1 MINQTRI
8 EVSHLSNLCD
18 FNDTNILVRGNIT
31 VAAVPITHVA
41 FKNCSP
47 FTKSMTKIDGT
58 TAGNTE
64 EEDMVIPMY
73 NLIEYSLNYSDLTG
87 SLRFYCK
94 DEETNFG
101 NDNAHDDN
109 FKSFKYKA
117 KLSGNTFAQLPPN
130 NVSGILENATITVT
144 LKFVRKF

>member
-31 VAAVPITHVA
+31 VAAGPITHVA

-64 EEDMVIPMY
+64 EVDMVIPMY
-73 NLIEYSLNYSDLTG
+73 NLIEYSLNFSDLTG

-101 NDNAHDDN
+101 MIMLTMIILSLSSIRLNCQEILLL
-109 FKSFKYKA
+109 SFFQIM
-117 KLSGNTFAQLPPN
+117 S
-130 NVSGILENATITVT
+130 VEI
-144 LKFVRKF
+144 